1 MVCNAMQCCAV
12 LAILCR
18 VSWFYSWIL
27 ILTISFHISDINE
40 CVQTPAPCHALA
52 NCIDTEGSFTC
63 TCKTGYT
70 GDGIS
75 FCVGKKLK
83 WI

>member
-1 MVCNAMQCCAV
+1 MQYNAV
-12 LAILCR
+12 LYLLYCVASRDFIHESSFWQFLC
-18 VSWFYSWIL
+18 
-27 ILTISFHISDINE
+27 HISDINE